1 MRIKM
6 NLKRA
11 LSFVLVLC
19 MVLGMVNIIP
29 VAHAADSGEQMLYL
43 KPNSNWTQASAR
55 FAAYFFGNGEKW
67 VDMVDSDGNGVYE
80 VPVQAGFPSVI
91 FCRMNPSASANNWN
105 NKWNQSGDL
114 TVSGNVGKC
123 FTVPNGVWDGSTTGW
138 GTYSNSYT
146 VTFDMNGHGDTIEDM
161 TVPEGGKGVK
171 PTNPDAVGFAFGG
184 WYTDAACTSAEYT
197 FENVITK
204 NITLYA
210 KWVEVTKEYTVT
222 FDLGEHGEND
232 TKTVAEGLK
241 VTKPADPTD
250 DGWLFDGWYTDEECT
265 VAYDF
270 NTPVMADIT
279 LHAKWLLIEDVTVS
293 LHFQDVSAWGAV
305 RIHIW
310 NVDAAT
316 EWPGTALNDNDGDG
330 WYTATITAKIGQT
343 VNFLFNNG
351 GSGTDEKKTADL
363 TTGMVLAPVELWV
376 QGNEIFTEKPALV
389 VPDYYVAGFNG
400 NWASDAHL
408 MTYNEATQ
416 LYEIVFTDV
425 AAGEQKFKVTDGTW
439 NNAWGGGPNPDGDG
453 NYVITVP
460 KRGDVTIKF
469 NAATKAITLSI
480 VSYPVVTFE
489 MNGHGTAIEAQ
500 TVAPGGTATEPTA
513 PTAEGYT
520 FGGWYTDV
528 ACETAYDFER
538 AVDTD
543 ITLYAKW
550 TEKVYYVAGN
560 IAEKFPDADHRMT
573 YNADGGYYEKT
584 YFLAPTGRYEIEI
597 VDGDNN
603 TCSNVDIINL
613 SMISDITVKFYERQR
628 TVTSVKTPCCSV
640 NFEMNGHGEAVETQI
655 ISSGGKATEPAAPTA
670 VGYTFGGWYTN
681 AECSGEPYNFNAEV
695 TGGITLY
702 AKWIEEE
709 VVTYTVTFDMNGHG
723 DTIADQI
730 ITEGEKAVA
739 PAAPA
744 AEGYTFGGWYTN
756 AECENAYNF
765 DTVLT
770 GDITLYAKWT
780 VNQYTITFV
789 TGDGVDPVDPITA
802 DYGTAV
808 TAPEDPTK
816 TGYTFTGWD
825 VDIPTTMPAENL
837 TITAQWTINQY
848 TITFVTGE
856 GGTVIE
862 PITQD
867 YGTAVTVPEDPTREG
882 YTFTGW
888 DKEIPETMPAE
899 NLTVTAQ
906 WTENEPEPEP
916 EELVIYFAPNANWR
930 QANARFTAYFFGGG
944 EQWIPMTDADGDKVW
959 EVTVPA
965 GFEDVIFVRMDPNK
979 PANNW
984 DSKWNQTNDLK
995 IPTDGKNCY
1004 TLAESDT
1011 WDKGP
1016 GSWSSYTPPEEPIP
1030 VTYVIAGAVTIGTE
1044 QPGVFGTKWDP
1055 ANMDNLM
1062 VLNEETGLYEKT
1074 YTGAA
1079 AGSYAFKITDGS
1091 WDSAWGNGDANYV
1104 FKLEV
1109 ESDFTITF
1117 NAETFAIQVLIE
1129 GEEQEPAPL
1138 EYYLVGYINGADY
1151 GIKDDIANLGTYK
1164 FVDGKIT
1171 AKFTADSYVVV
1182 KDSNGTVYSADG
1194 YCTDISVTL
1203 KTSGFKI
1210 EENKMFAPRNVDLEY
1225 TLVVNADGTLTL
1237 SYTVK
1242 VDEPEIP
1249 EGANTVTIHFLRPSG
1264 WKAVINAYMWAE
1276 EDGEKVEALG
1286 GWPGKPISGNAKAGW
1301 YDLTVATDKA
1311 FNFIFNDG
1319 SSQTADL
1326 TTGEITGPTELWVVG
1341 EEIYTAAPREWT
1353 HYAVTV
1359 HYQNSNNWSSV
1370 NAYAWLGNSSKILGE
1385 WPGSAASVSANPG
1398 WYNVVLHV
1406 EIGQEL
1412 FLIFNNGSGNQT
1424 ADLELGVMTG
1434 NAEIWLN
1441 ASGVQVARPD
1451 GWVDETR
1458 TIHLPG
1464 TIGGNAWNPAG
1475 NQMTYDAERGLYTIT
1490 FEDVAP
1496 GTYEYKIAANG
1507 NWNENYGP
1515 NGVPG
1520 GSNNMKVTVAETQ
1533 DVTFWYSDSSHR
1545 VVCSV
1550 NYDIDAVVALT
1561 GTNIPEGTRL
1571 TDDELDGLY
1580 TVAIQLA
1587 KGTYS
1592 DLKITCGETEVAF
1605 SEFTLSAAKNVTFSF
1620 DPSTGMGYHN
1630 GSNVK
1635 VDTTHIFYDTKD
1647 LDYKDPFGAVA
1658 VGESVKF
1665 SITTGTDATGAA
1677 LVIRGIGSVGLEKDG
1692 EAVNGVQ
1699 RWTCTYAFESIG
1711 EYDYYFA
1718 ITNGSDMVF
1727 YCDDNYNAY
1736 FRTGDYGTGGIGNP
1750 EDIFAY
1756 DIIVHTADFKTP
1768 DWMKDAVIYQIFPD
1782 RFFDAVES
1790 NNDDQTTARG
1800 SVDYEYVN
1808 DWYMLPEN
1816 PSLTDDPNYPVY
1828 ALKGDGEWS
1837 NEIYG
1842 GDLKGVT
1849 ERIEYLKALGV
1860 NVIYFN
1866 PVFSSISNHRY
1877 DACDYMEID
1886 PILGT
1891 LGDFEELV
1899 AVAEA
1904 NGMHIILDGV
1914 FNHVSDDSVYFD
1926 RYYKFLPLAAEK
1938 YDGKI
1943 GAYPYWAYVYDLM
1956 NEEGY
1961 SKSAAESAAKTY
1973 FSENYGITDYSYTEW
1988 FHVNNEKNTYSD
2000 KIGLRAGKKVYT
2012 YEGWWGYDSM
2022 PVIKSTNGSEFQTGN
2037 WAEEMLSH
2045 ENPNSVNSYWIT
2057 KGMDGWRLDVANEVS
2072 DETWR
2077 NFRDSVKALDSEAV
2091 IIGEI
2096 WHDATYYLR
2105 GDMYDSVMNY
2115 IFRDA
2120 VAGFARGYLI
2130 NRDNKSERWD
2140 NDYTAEDALTTLEIL
2155 RERYPEEAF
2164 YAMMNLVASHD
2175 TARILS
2181 YLDDVEDDRYQTDVE
2196 HNFPMYETTSD
2207 RAKQLQYVVAFIQ
2220 FTYAG
2225 APTIYYGDEIGM
2237 TGADD
2242 PDDRRAFTWG
2252 QGQQDLV
2259 EWYAQLAAIRAQYPA
2274 LRTGSVET
2282 FAPNRDVMGYIRSD
2296 EANTLIV
2303 MANRASS
2310 AKTVALEGTYVDLIS
2325 GETFT
2330 DSIVVPAYRG
2340 VILVEEDEVKS
2351 YTVNTEALAPAYDPA
2366 YIVAERGTTPPA
2378 DPDPDPNPNPGTV
2391 VFTVEFVN
2399 VYADRVYK
2407 QYVAMGSCAQE
2418 LVAPAVDGMVFQG
2431 WFLDEGCTV
2440 KYDFSSAVTG
2450 SITLYAGWKKAPYT
2464 VTFSMSGHGW
2474 EVSAKVVTAGEAIS
2488 APRVPV
2494 VEGYSFGG
2502 WFYDEDCT
2510 VEYVFGTPV
2519 TADITLYAKWVE
2531 KIVHAEVYE
2540 DLDQRDFYYSSID
2553 FVIESGLMVGTGEA
2567 VFAPAENMTRAMM
2580 WTVLARMDGAELAGE
2595 DVWYDNNRKWAI
2607 KAGLTDGNA
2616 PNGGITR
2623 QEMIVMLWR
2632 YMGKPVAADGLDGYT
2647 DAESVSSW
2655 AYDAMAWAV
2664 EIGLIGI
2671 DAETELT
2678 PNGTATRAQVAAL
2691 MERLCAKID
2700 RKEI

>member
-6 NLKRA
+6 NLKRV

-19 MVLGMVNIIP
+19 MALGMVNIMP
-29 VAHAADSGEQMLYL
+29 VANAAVSSGEKFIYF
-43 KPNSNWTQASAR
+43 KYGDWGSSNAWV
-55 FAAYFFGNGEKW
+55 AAYFFGTKGNTW
-67 VDMVDSDGNGVYE
+67 SNLTDTDNNGVYE
-80 VPVQAGFPSVI
+80 VPVPDGYENVI
-91 FCRMNPSASANNWN
+91 FVRKNPSSSALDWSDV
-105 NKWNQSGDL
+105 WNQTGDL
-114 TVSGNVGKC
+114 SLSGNIGKC
-123 FTVPNGVWDGSTTGW
+123 FTPNGWTGVTATW
-138 GTYSNSYT
+138 SSYSNNRT
-146 VTFDMNGHGDTIEDM
+146 ITFDMNGHGDTVEAM

-171 PTNPDAVGFAFGG
+171 PTNPTADGFAFGG
-184 WYTDAACTSAEYT
+184 WYTDAACTVEYT
-197 FENVITK
+197 FNSVITK

-210 KWVEVTKEYTVT
+210 KWVEVTREYTVT
-222 FDLGEHGEND
+222 FDMNGHGSN
-232 TKTVAEGLK
+232 TTQTVAEGLK
-241 VTKPADPTD
+241 
-250 DGWLFDGWYTDEECT
+250 
-265 VAYDF
+265 
-270 NTPVMADIT
+270 
-279 LHAKWLLIEDVTVS
+279 
-293 LHFQDVSAWGAV
+293 
-305 RIHIW
+305 
-310 NVDAAT
+310 
-316 EWPGTALNDNDGDG
+316 
-330 WYTATITAKIGQT
+330 
-343 VNFLFNNG
+343 
-351 GSGTDEKKTADL
+351 
-363 TTGMVLAPVELWV
+363 
-376 QGNEIFTEKPALV
+376 
-389 VPDYYVAGFNG
+389 
-400 NWASDAHL
+400 
-408 MTYNEATQ
+408 
-416 LYEIVFTDV
+416 
-425 AAGEQKFKVTDGTW
+425 
-439 NNAWGGGPNPDGDG
+439 
-453 NYVITVP
+453 
-460 KRGDVTIKF
+460 
-469 NAATKAITLSI
+469 
-480 VSYPVVTFE
+480 
-489 MNGHGTAIEAQ
+489 
-500 TVAPGGTATEPTA
+500 ATEPTA
-513 PTAEGYT
+513 PTADGWLFRGWYTDAEGNTAYDFNTAVTGDVTVYAKWLEVVDVTVALHFQKSAGWGSAINAYMWSGEGKEKVEFLGGWPGTAVTDTNGDGWYDVTVGAKTGQTVGFIFNDGTNQTGNLTTGELTSSVELWAQGENVSTERPVSNSTYIIAGSGAMFGGNWNPANTANKMTFNTDSGLFKKTYT
-520 FGGWYTDV
+520 AVPAGSYAFKVTDGTWDNSWGGTGADGNYEFTLSKTADVTITFSEDNKYITCTYDYYSAVNFNMNGHGADIEAQTVTPGGKATKPADPSAGGYAFGGWYTNAECSGEPYNFDAEV
-528 ACETAYDFER
+528 TA
-538 AVDTD
+538 D

-560 IAEKFPDADHRMT
+560 IAERVPDADHRMT
-573 YNADGGYYEKT
+573 YNADSGYYEKT

-603 TCSNVDIINL
+603 TCSFAAYVDDVTRIA
-613 SMISDITVKFYERQR
+613 DITVKFRERTR
-628 TVTSVKTPCCSV
+628 DITCDVTPCCSV
-640 NFEMNGHGEAVETQI
+640 NFEMNGHGEDVETQS
-655 ISSGGKATEPAAPTA
+655 ISSGGKATEPTAPTA

-681 AECSGEPYNFNAEV
+681 AECSGEPYNFDTEV
-695 TGGITLY
+695 TATIWLY
-702 AKWIEEE
+702 ARWIEEE
-709 VVTYTVTFDMNGHG
+709 VVTYTVSFNLNGHG
-723 DTIADQI
+723 EAIADQI
-730 ITEGEKAVA
+730 VTEGEKAVA
-739 PAAPA
+739 PTVPTAA
-744 AEGYTFGGWYTN
+744 GYTFGGWYTDS
-756 AECENAYNF
+756 ACTNAYDFN
-765 DTVLT
+765 TLVNA
-770 GDITLYAKWT
+770 GITLYAKWT

-789 TGDGVDPVDPITA
+789 TGEGGTEIAPITA
-802 DYGTAV
+802 DYGTAIM
-808 TAPEDPTK
+808 APANPTRN
-816 TGYTFTGWD
+816 GYKFTGWD
-825 VDIPTTMPAENL
+825 AVIPATMPA
-837 TITAQWTINQY
+837 
-848 TITFVTGE
+848 G
-856 GGTVIE
+856 
-862 PITQD
+862 
-867 YGTAVTVPEDPTREG
+867 
-882 YTFTGW
+882 
-888 DKEIPETMPAE
+888 

-906 WTENEPEPEP
+906 WKELCVVTIHYYNSNLWGTVYGYVWTAGDVKLMGDWPGSPITDKDGDGWHDLTVTLDEPQAFSFIFNNGSGGEGNQTANLATGAITGSTELWAVGNETTVYTEKPEVSEPEP
-916 EELVIYFAPNANWR
+916 L
-930 QANARFTAYFFGGG
+930 
-944 EQWIPMTDADGDKVW
+944 D
-959 EVTVPA
+959 
-965 GFEDVIFVRMDPNK
+965 
-979 PANNW
+979 
-984 DSKWNQTNDLK
+984 
-995 IPTDGKNCY
+995 
-1004 TLAESDT
+1004 
-1011 WDKGP
+1011 
-1016 GSWSSYTPPEEPIP
+1016 
-1030 VTYVIAGAVTIGTE
+1030 
-1044 QPGVFGTKWDP
+1044 
-1055 ANMDNLM
+1055 
-1062 VLNEETGLYEKT
+1062 
-1074 YTGAA
+1074 
-1079 AGSYAFKITDGS
+1079 
-1091 WDSAWGNGDANYV
+1091 
-1104 FKLEV
+1104 
-1109 ESDFTITF
+1109 
-1117 NAETFAIQVLIE
+1117 
-1129 GEEQEPAPL
+1129 
-1138 EYYLVGYINGADY
+1138 YYLVGYINGADY

-1182 KDSNGTVYSADG
+1182 KDSKGNIYWSDS
-1194 YCTDISVTL
+1194 YCEDVAVTL
-1203 KTSGFKI
+1203 KKSGYVKD
-1210 EENKMFAPRNVDLEY
+1210 EKMFAPRNVDLEY

-1319 SSQTADL
+1319 SNKSGEGVS
-1326 TTGEITGPTELWVVG
+1326 TGEITGPTELWVIG
-1341 EEIYTAAPREWT
+1341 ETIYTSAPREWT
-1353 HYAVTV
+1353 HYTVTV
-1359 HYQNSNNWSSV
+1359 HYQNTNSWGSV
-1370 NAYAWLGNSSKILGE
+1370 NTYAWWGE
-1385 WPGSAASVSANPG
+1385 NNVLMGAWPGSAASPSVNPG
-1398 WYNVVLHV
+1398 WYNAVVHIEVGKDLK
-1406 EIGQEL
+1406 
-1412 FLIFNNGSGNQT
+1412 LIFNNGNGNQT
-1424 ADLELGVMTG
+1424 GDIDLGVMTS
-1434 NAEIWLN
+1434 NAELWFN
-1441 ASGVQVARPD
+1441 GSGNQITKPA
-1451 GWVDETR
+1451 GWVDDAR

-1475 NQMTYDAERGLYTIT
+1475 NQMTYDVERGLYTIT

-1496 GTYEYKIAANG
+1496 GIYEYKVAANG
-1507 NWNENYGP
+1507 NWKENYGTAE
-1515 NGVPG
+1515 G
-1520 GSNNMKVTVAETQ
+1520 GDLMITVTETQ
-1533 DVTFWYSDSSHR
+1533 DVTFWYNDSSHR

-1571 TDDELDGLY
+1571 TDDELDGIYSL
-1580 TVAIQLA
+1580 TLQLA

-1592 DLKITCGETEVAF
+1592 GLKITYGETEIPLG
-1605 SEFTLSAAKNVTFSF
+1605 EFTLSAAKSVTFSF
-1620 DPSTGMGYHN
+1620 DPATGMAYHN

-1635 VDTTHIFYDTKD
+1635 VNTTHIFYDTKD

-1677 LVIRGIGSVGLEKDG
+1677 LMINGVGSVAMEKDG
-1692 EAVNGVQ
+1692 EPVDGVQ
-1699 RWTCTYAFESIG
+1699 RWTCTYVFENVR
-1711 EYDYYFA
+1711 EYKYYFS

-1727 YCDDNYNAY
+1727 YCDDTWNAY
-1736 FRTGDYGTGGIGNP
+1736 FKTGDYGTGGIGNP

-1756 DIIVHTADFKTP
+1756 DLVVYEAGFETP
-1768 DWMKDAVIYQIFPD
+1768 DWMKNAVIYQIFPD
-1782 RFFDAVES
+1782 RFFDAIEA

-1816 PSLTDDPNYPVY
+1816 PEMVEKFPNDYPVY

-1956 NEEGY
+1956 NEKGY
-1961 SKSAAESAAKTY
+1961 TQSKAETEAKAY
-1973 FSENYGITDYSYTEW
+1973 FSQNYGITDWSYTEW
-1988 FHVNNEKNTYSD
+1988 FHVNNEKATYSD

-2022 PVIKSTNGSEFQTGN
+2022 PVIKATNGSEFQTGN

-2045 ENPNSVNSYWIT
+2045 ENQNSVNAYWIN

-2096 WHDATYYLR
+2096 WVDATHYLM

-2130 NRDNKSERWD
+2130 ERDTKKFNWD
-2140 NDYTAEDALTTLEIL
+2140 DDYTAADALATLEIL

-2181 YLDDVEDDRYQTDVE
+2181 YLDDVEDDRYQKDLAN
-2196 HNFPMYETTSD
+2196 NFPLYETTSD
-2207 RAKQLQYVVAFIQ
+2207 RAKQLQYMVALIQ

-2242 PDDRRAFTWG
+2242 PDDRRAFEWG
-2252 QGQQDLV
+2252 KGQQDLV
-2259 EWYAQLAAIRAQYPA
+2259 EWYATLAAIRAQYPA
-2274 LRTGSVET
+2274 LRTGSVKA
-2282 FAPNRDVMGYIRSD
+2282 FAPDRDVMGYIRSD
-2296 EANTLIV
+2296 AENTLTV
-2303 MANRASS
+2303 MANRATY
-2310 AKTVALEGTYVDLIS
+2310 AKTIALEGTYVDLIS
-2325 GETFT
+2325 GQTFT
-2330 DSIVVPAYRG
+2330 NSIVVPAYRG
-2340 VILVEEDEVKS
+2340 VILVAEDEVKS

-2378 DPDPDPNPNPGTV
+2378 DPDPNPNPNPNPVTYTV
-2391 VFTVEFVN
+2391 SFNTN
-2399 VYADRVYK
+2399 GYGGYVYD
-2407 QYVAMGSCAQE
+2407 QYVEEGGSAYE
-2418 LVAPAVDGMVFQG
+2418 PDAPAADGMVFLG
-2431 WFLDEGCTV
+2431 WFVDEECTEE
-2440 KYDFSSAVTG
+2440 YDFDSAVTED
-2450 SITLYAGWKKAPYT
+2450 ITLYAGWKKVSYT
-2464 VTFSMSGHGW
+2464 VTFSMSGRGW
-2474 EVSAKVVTAGEAIS
+2474 EVSAKIVTAGEAIS

-2494 VEGYSFGG
+2494 IDGFSFGG
-2502 WFYDEDCT
+2502 WFCDADCT
-2510 VEYVFGTPV
+2510 EEYVFGNPV
-2519 TADITLYAKWVE
+2519 TADITLHAKWVE
-2531 KIVHAEVYE
+2531 KIVHAEIYK
-2540 DLDQRDFYYSSID
+2540 DLDKEDVYYSSVD
-2553 FVIESGLMVGTGEA
+2553 FVIESGLMKGTAEA
-2567 VFAPAENMTRAMM
+2567 VFAPTENMTRAMM
-2580 WTVLARMDGAELAGE
+2580 WTVLARMDGSELDGE

-2607 KAGLTDGNA
+2607 KAGLTDGNT

-2664 EIGLIGI
+2664 EIGLIGT